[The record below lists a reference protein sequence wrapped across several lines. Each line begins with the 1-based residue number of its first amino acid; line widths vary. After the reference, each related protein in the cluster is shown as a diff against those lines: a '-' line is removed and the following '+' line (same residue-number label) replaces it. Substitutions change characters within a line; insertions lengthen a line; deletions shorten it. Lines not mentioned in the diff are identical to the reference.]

1 MDPDATW
8 QELCT
13 ALRQLKERPDDP
25 KLRQEVLSC
34 LKALT
39 EWLDR
44 GGFPPTIGE

>member
-25 KLRQEVLSC
+25 ELRAEVVSC
-34 LKALT
+34 LAALLT
-39 EWLDR
+39 WIR
-44 GGFPPTIGE
+44 NGGYAPTVEE